1 MWTVRKILITAGLHD
16 SERVRQTALALSRLQ
31 NGKNGETA
39 ARSKTKTARIDFRC
53 SENEKNCIELLAAKY
68 AGGSISKLILDTL
81 QWRYPTL

>member
-39 ARSKTKTARIDFRC
+39 ARPKTKTARIDFRC
-53 SENEKNCIELLAAKY
+53 SENELLAAKY